1 MWILGIIAAS
11 IATALLIMLLKG
23 GIRLVGAVVS
33 TVLRSVIDAFFLA
46 LSGVT
51 FAVIWLFSTL
61 VKIILMGYRKFTTRE
76 TDVDE
81 FTTYSWMKDSELRDE

>member
-23 GIRLVGAVVS
+23 GMRLVFKVVGTVVSSIFWAIVYVAGAV
-33 TVLRSVIDAFFLA
+33 
-46 LSGVT
+46 LSG
-51 FAVIWLFSTL
+51 ALWLVGQV
-61 VKIILMGYRKFTTRE
+61 VKLGKALHVKLTTQE

-81 FTTYSWMKDSELRDE
+81 FTTYSWMKDSELRDQ

>member
-23 GIRLVGAVVS
+23 GMRLVFKVVGTVVS
-33 TVLRSVIDAFFLA
+33 SIFWAIVYVAGAA
-46 LSGVT
+46 LSGALWLLGE
-51 FAVIWLFSTL
+51 AVKLGKSL
-61 VKIILMGYRKFTTRE
+61 HAKLTTRE

-81 FTTYSWMKDSELRDE
+81 FTKYSWMKDSELRDD